1 MRIVSLIASST
12 EIVCALGLEKNLVG
26 RSHECDFPP
35 SVESL
40 PACSEP
46 KIQINA
52 SSKDIDRQVKDIVR
66 DSLSVYSV
74 HKDVLKEL
82 KPDLIVTQDQC
93 DVCAVSLKDVE
104 QAVSDWVESKPQIV
118 SLKADDLEGIFKS
131 IEIVGQAA
139 GVLDK
144 SKEVVKRLNERMRTI
159 EQQVPNT
166 KNQIKIACIEWIE
179 PLMAAGNWVPELVER
194 LRANNLFGEA
204 GKHSPWMTWEE
215 LKQSNPDV
223 IMIMPCGW
231 DIKRTQEEM
240 FILEAQEGWEDLGA
254 VKNGQVYL
262 TDGNQYFNRP
272 GPRIVESMEIM
283 AEILYPNQFNFGHK
297 SAGWIK
303 FNDSQRAV

>member
-104 QAVSDWVESKPQIV
+104 QAVCDWVESKPQIV
-118 SLKADDLEGIFKS
+118 SLKADDLEGLFKS

-144 SKEVVKRLNERMRTI
+144 SKEVVKRLNERMRMI

-223 IMIMPCGW
+223 IMIMPY
-231 DIKRTQEEM
+231 RTRS
-240 FILEAQEGWEDLGA
+240 FCFFRNA
-254 VKNGQVYL
+254 YL
-262 TDGNQYFNRP
+262 LFFRT
-272 GPRIVESMEIM
+272 
-283 AEILYPNQFNFGHK
+283 
-297 SAGWIK
+297 
-303 FNDSQRAV
+303 